1 MHEVIPTRLFSYGST
16 NGQAHKLKH
25 PKHPHLEG
33 DISRPAHGVQRRPR
47 RVRCRSVEHFE
58 ALCER
63 VEERRLLV
71 DGAVASGIAAL
82 SDAEDFFLFAEPLRA
97 AALAF
102 SRDPS
107 AAAHAAA
114 APHPRLV
121 GLGRGGQRHGLYPPA
136 GVLPHGGAAA
146 LLAPLPYLFPTAA
159 SVMLCHRAL
168 YCRYAVQWLLKGGG
182 GMAVTDLDVVK
193 RQHPICLPALVL
205 ARTCRHVSQPPRL
218 GTGLSGC

>member
-1 MHEVIPTRLFSYGST
+1 MTLAFASLLGFSLARVT
-16 NGQAHKLKH
+16 
-25 PKHPHLEG
+25 
-33 DISRPAHGVQRRPR
+33 PAQHGVLDSESRQSLTRTDGKQHDTLASTLLSRTLNGHFHTADGPQQRPR
-47 RVRCRSVEHFE
+47 FKRCRSVEHFE

-71 DGAVASGIAAL
+71 DGAVAADIAAL

-114 APHPRLV
+114 PPHPRLV
-121 GLGRGGQRHGLYPPA
+121 GLGRGGQRHGLYPPG
-136 GVLPHGGAAA
+136 GVLPHSGAAA

-159 SVMLCHRAL
+159 GVMLCHRAL
-168 YCRYAVQWLLKGGG
+168 YCRYACCGARSGCVSLPRYNL
-182 GMAVTDLDVVK
+182 TCCL
-193 RQHPICLPALVL
+193 RQH
-205 ARTCRHVSQPPRL
+205 
-218 GTGLSGC
+218 